1 MIMIRWILPEMKKV
15 SDEKC
20 RENRETN
27 STPNTFLSEKSVIYE
42 ITAKNTAE
50 LCWP

>member
-15 SDEKC
+15 SDECC

-27 STPNTFLSEKSVIYE
+27 STSNNFLFEKAVIYE
-42 ITAKNTAE
+42 ITTKNAAE